1 MDKEKEL
8 LAAALKLFVEF
19 GFHGTP
25 TSKIAKEAGV
35 ANGTLFHY
43 FKTKEELIVKLYIR
57 IKEELNGHM
66 LSKLDDQ
73 TPLEIRMKTVYEES
87 IQWALVHRDEFY
99 FIQQFHFSPH
109 LAKVSAEDLEKQ
121 TRMHAALLGEGVES
135 RIFKALPV
143 NLIGT
148 LLASQLYGVHQYL
161 VNNDLPVSKQKE
173 VIDETFVLLWQMI
186 TNIKS

>member
-1 MDKEKEL
+1 MDKEKEI

-43 FKTKEELIVKLYIR
+43 FKTKEDLIVGLYIR
-57 IKEELNGHM
+57 IKENLNGYL
-66 LSKLDDQ
+66 LSKVDDERS
-73 TPLEIRMKTVYEES
+73 LEVRMRTIYEES
-87 IQWALVHRDEFY
+87 IQWALIHRDEFY

-109 LAKVSAEDLEKQ
+109 LAKVSAEDIERQ
-121 TRMHAALLGEGVES
+121 TRLHISLLSEGVES
-135 RIFKALPV
+135 EIFKSLPV
-143 NLIGT
+143 ALIGT

-161 VNNDLPVSKQKE
+161 VSNDLAMAKQKE
-173 VIDETFVLLWQMI
+173 VIEETFVLLWQMI
-186 TNIKS
+186 TDIKS